1 MVCQYA
7 SLFCNM
13 NHHHCLVLHPA
24 ISINLHELF
33 QTCIAIFF
41 FFGQV
46 HYMNFIEKKTFALS
60 PFYNKYQQFHF
71 CMNLYSSVSCCECKR
86 CGCICRQVCIC
97 LNIANVFAI
106 WQCKC
111 ICRELGQMQLQHW
124 LCPHVWMEMDIVHWK
139 STKSK
144 VKSARGMIFGRGQE
158 DQINIWNLYKSSI
171 TSLAYLLNDTYI
183 YRNPQ

>member
-1 MVCQYA
+1 MPICITVFQYE
-7 SLFCNM
+7 SPPLPGSTSCNF
-13 NHHHCLVLHPA
+13 HQSPC
-24 ISINLHELF
+24 SYELF

-41 FFGQV
+41 FFSQV

-111 ICRELGQMQLQHW
+111 ICRELGQMQLQHL
-124 LCPHVWMEMDIVHWK
+124 LCPHVWMEMDIVHWTNRKIGK
-139 STKSK
+139 SQTKK
-144 VKSARGMIFGRGQE
+144 QTQCDPLEETR
-158 DQINIWNLYKSSI
+158 
-171 TSLAYLLNDTYI
+171 SLIHERSRRQD
-183 YRNPQ
+183 

>member
-1 MVCQYA
+1 M
-7 SLFCNM
+7 
-13 NHHHCLVLHPA
+13 HHCFA
-24 ISINLHELF
+24 IWITTTAWFYILQFPSISMQWAIHELF

-111 ICRELGQMQLQHW
+111 ICRELGQMQLQRL
-124 LCPHVWMEMDIVHWK
+124 LCPHVWKEMDIVHWTNRKIGK
-139 STKSK
+139 SQTKK
-144 VKSARGMIFGRGQE
+144 QIQCDPWKKKKRDPWFMRGGE
-158 DQINIWNLYKSSI
+158 D
-171 TSLAYLLNDTYI
+171 
-183 YRNPQ
+183 